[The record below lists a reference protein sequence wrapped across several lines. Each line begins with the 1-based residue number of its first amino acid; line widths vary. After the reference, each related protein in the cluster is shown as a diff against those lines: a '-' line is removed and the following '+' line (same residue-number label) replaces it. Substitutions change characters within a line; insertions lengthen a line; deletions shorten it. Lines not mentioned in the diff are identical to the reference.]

1 MANRKISDLTA
12 LTATATGD
20 LLPIVDI
27 SEAGAVDQNKKI
39 TVQNLFQAIPVDVGV
54 GEGSSGAGINIKN
67 RLAALPTTGT
77 NANIAWLEST
87 SGFAAGSL
95 LLGSRPSTGSVVLS
109 ANGAANLVVVP
120 STGNVGIET
129 TLPTSTLQV
138 GPGNT
143 SPNTARAIFNT
154 NDVAGRAGVAISN
167 WTGAATTNGPRIT
180 FDNSTRGVFEI
191 GGGNGTHSFVIR
203 DEQASSDRFTIAS
216 DGRVTIGSS
225 IAGSP
230 IAVIDNSSN
239 TSGTQV
245 LGLLNRANANNTS
258 SYYLVCQE
266 PNVANRCFIYG
277 NGNLANANNSYGA
290 ISDVKLKENI
300 ADAAS
305 QWGDVKALQVR
316 NYNFKE
322 ETGQQTHRQIG
333 LVAQEAEQVSP
344 GLVYESPDRDA
355 DGNDLGTVTKSV
367 NYSVLYMK
375 AVKALQEAMERIET
389 LEARLTAAGIA

>member
-12 LTATATGD
+12 LTTTATGD

-39 TVQNLFQAIPVDVGV
+39 TVENLFKGIP
-54 GEGSSGAGINIKN
+54 
-67 RLAALPTTGT
+67 
-77 NANIAWLEST
+77 
-87 SGFAAGSL
+87 
-95 LLGSRPSTGSVVLS
+95 
-109 ANGAANLVVVP
+109 
-120 STGNVGIET
+120 GNVGIGTSSPSKALTVSQIAGDGDGISLIHPSRPGKWLISHSGVNSEGLRFAQDNGT
-129 TLPTSTLQV
+129 SSATSYLTERSAHYWYTDATERMRIDSSGIVSITSSTTST
-138 GPGNT
+138 G
-143 SPNTARAIFNT
+143 
-154 NDVAGRAGVAISN
+154 
-167 WTGAATTNGPRIT
+167 
-180 FDNSTRGVFEI
+180 
-191 GGGNGTHSFVIR
+191 
-203 DEQASSDRFTIAS
+203 
-216 DGRVTIGSS
+216 
-225 IAGSP
+225 
-230 IAVIDNSSN
+230 
-239 TSGTQV
+239 
-245 LGLLNRANANNTS
+245 GLLGINNSNNASGSGVMSLANRANNNNTS

-266 PNVANRCFIYG
+266 PSVANRCFIYG

-355 DGNDLGTVTKSV
+355 DGNALSTVTKNV